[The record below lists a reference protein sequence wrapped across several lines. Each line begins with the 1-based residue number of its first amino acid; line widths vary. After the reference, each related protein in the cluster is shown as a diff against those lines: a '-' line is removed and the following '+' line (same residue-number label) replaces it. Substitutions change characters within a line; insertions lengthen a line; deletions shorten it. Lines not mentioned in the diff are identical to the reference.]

1 MASRTSTVKTKTNKR
16 ESEEYCVSTVRNSPI
31 GECAEFVHS
40 NPVPLEEDSDSDFN
54 PGSFVYEPTRKSKSA
69 TKSKST
75 SGPGSRKKRR
85 ETVDVSEDYQPR
97 KDLGLKPVSDDE
109 DGVAEV
115 QEQPS
120 DEVSNDETE
129 EEPEPPVVLNTFA
142 VLQKRLASNSNR
154 INAANEAV
162 PSCHPVDDSETESES
177 EPESVT
183 KASPNLKRKDSPAGA
198 TLPVM
203 KKARVDSDDDSVTEE
218 ETEEEDPNAAPATA
232 PPKVSADSGS
242 ETESDAEAEEESDL
256 ILRPRPAFIL
266 APGKKSER
274 PFVLD
279 PGYSVPWKI
288 NTFLRGYQ
296 REGIRFFYERYKEG
310 RGGVLGDD
318 MGLKHGD
325 KRDIDRRRKHVSHLQ
340 DISPEWKKRRVLPP
354 ANATWPTCL
363 IIAPSSVVGNWQREF
378 ETWSYFE
385 VGMYTGT
392 KNERGEVL
400 HDFKMGRLDVLVTS
414 FETAR
419 NDIALLDDLPWSC
432 IIVDEVH
439 RLKNPRSGTALAYD
453 QFTCTVRFGLTGT
466 GKSSTP
472 IQNSYSEFWTI
483 LNWTNPGKVGTK
495 RQWDNYV
502 TKPLGVGQSKSA
514 SVEQRS
520 RGIRVAQVLAEK
532 LLPHF
537 FLRRT
542 KDIIREQLPN
552 KLDEVAFCPLTP
564 KQIEVYKRIL
574 NTEAV
579 QNMIRKDELSP
590 TDTPEQTVRNRELA
604 KMAFPEGSIPKYGP
618 AIMVPNLC
626 GKWLVLESL
635 LKDWRR
641 DPTNK
646 VLIFTKSVKILKILD
661 YHLQAE
667 GLGFVTLEGST
678 RPQDRMPLID
688 KFHEDPDIFVFLIST
703 LAGGTGLNLTGANKV
718 VIFDPAHDLQAID
731 RAYRFGQT
739 RDVEVFRLLGAG
751 SIEELIYA
759 RQVYKQ
765 QQMQVG
771 YNASFQTRYFEGV
784 QGDKDKQGELFGI
797 KNIFT
802 LHEDTLATKTAIEK
816 AVVSDFNWALAN
828 VEAKKRKPSA
838 DSDVETDKPQLKDD
852 DLRGLDSLLLDDRP
866 VQVDRKDDRI
876 QRILNAVGVVYIHRN
891 EDLIAESAIEGQRH
905 KNAVEE
911 KKKARKANA
920 KAKGGAGAK
929 TDSTPGEVWPPVR
942 SHHRRK
948 MTPEERMRAR
958 QASMI
963 EMGHITSAEQLTS
976 FLMQFNKWSVGR
988 QNDFLVELDRHHARA
1003 GRKL

>member
-1 MASRTSTVKTKTNKR
+1 MIVLMFWRTEVKRSKMYVPQYNNLL
-16 ESEEYCVSTVRNSPI
+16 V
-31 GECAEFVHS
+31 ECF
-40 NPVPLEEDSDSDFN
+40 
-54 PGSFVYEPTRKSKSA
+54 
-69 TKSKST
+69 
-75 SGPGSRKKRR
+75 
-85 ETVDVSEDYQPR
+85 

-120 DEVSNDETE
+120 DEVSNDETD

-162 PSCHPVDDSETESES
+162 PSGHPVDDSETESES

-183 KASPNLKRKDSPAGA
+183 KASPPLKRKDSPAGA

-203 KKARVDSDDDSVTEE
+203 KKARVDPDDDSVTEE
-218 ETEEEDPNAAPATA
+218 ETEEEGPNAAPATA

-318 MGLKHGD
+318 MGLVISFLSAIMKKHGD

-385 VGMYTGT
+385 VGMYIGT

-466 GKSSTP
+466 A

-483 LNWTNPGKVGTK
+483 LNWTNPGK
-495 RQWDNYV
+495 
-502 TKPLGVGQSKSA
+502 SKSA

-579 QNMIRKDELSP
+579 QNMIRKDELCDCGSRKKRCKCHYPFDKGDLFRYLTVLIRVSNHLALILPSP

-718 VIFDPAHDLQAID
+718 VIFDPNWNPAHDLQAID

-852 DLRGLDSLLLDDRP
+852 GQDLRGLDSLLLDDRP